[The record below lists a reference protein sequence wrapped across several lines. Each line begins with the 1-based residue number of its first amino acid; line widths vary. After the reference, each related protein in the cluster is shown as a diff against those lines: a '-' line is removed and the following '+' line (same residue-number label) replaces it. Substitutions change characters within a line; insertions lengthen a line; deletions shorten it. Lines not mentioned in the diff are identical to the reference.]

1 MKLINNKLALLMGTT
16 VAITSTILTNTKV
29 KADTDANSSSKEVT
43 VQNNNQ
49 STNSINTQEVTLQKQ
64 STKNE
69 DSSVDTK
76 SAVSNAETNNI
87 QSSTDEANVTSTTV
101 QNSLESS
108 NTNSYVN
115 TSKTLQVLD
124 ISRQNVN
131 NESTQALTVS
141 RQMKANVKLVSQSYK
156 TGWVNANNNW
166 SYYQQGKK
174 VTGWL
179 QGGND
184 WYYFD
189 QNGKMAT
196 SWLRGGNNWYYF
208 NPTSGRMQKN
218 WLQGGN
224 DWYYFNP
231 VSGHMQTKWFKNNN
245 KWYYLNPT
253 SGRMQKGWLQGGD
266 DWYYFDRTSGDM
278 KTSWLQG
285 GNDWYYFNLTS
296 GRMQKNWL
304 QGGNDW
310 YYFNSSSGRM
320 QKGWLDEKGD
330 WYYFKNNGM
339 MATGYYNGYLFSN
352 SGKWISNFTL
362 TGLGAKNFISQ
373 IGEVA
378 KIVADKY
385 GIYASMMIAQAGLES
400 GWGSS
405 SLSQQAHNLFGVK
418 WSGKGNYVTM
428 PTLEYYGGAYHTVNA
443 PFAAYNTYYESLV
456 GYATMIKTRFP
467 KSTKSY
473 SPTYQDAA
481 RNLRNGIYGT
491 YATDP
496 KYASKLISV
505 INTYGL
511 YEYDI

>member
-1 MKLINNKLALLMGTT
+1 MGLINNKLALLMGTT
-16 VAITSTILTNTKV
+16 VAITSTLLTNTKV

-43 VQNNNQ
+43 VQNDNQ
-49 STNSINTQEVTLQKQ
+49 STNSINTQKVTLQNQ

-76 SAVSNAETNNI
+76 SVVSNTETSND
-87 QSSTDEANVTSTTV
+87 QSSTGEANVTSTTA
-101 QNSLESS
+101 QNSVESS
-108 NTNSYVN
+108 STNSYAD
-115 TSKTLQVLD
+115 TSKTLQVSD
-124 ISRQNVN
+124 VSRQNV
-131 NESTQALTVS
+131 NESTQALTMS
-141 RQMKANVKLVSQSYK
+141 RRMKASVKLVSQSYK
-156 TGWVNANNNW
+156 TGWVNTNNNW

-196 SWLRGGNNWYYF
+196 SWL
-208 NPTSGRMQKN
+208 
-218 WLQGGN
+218 QGGN

-231 VSGHMQTKWFKNNN
+231 
-245 KWYYLNPT
+245 
-253 SGRMQKGWLQGGD
+253 
-266 DWYYFDRTSGDM
+266 
-278 KTSWLQG
+278 
-285 GNDWYYFNLTS
+285 TS

-362 TGLGAKNFISQ
+362 TGLGAKDFISQ

-378 KIVADKY
+378 KIVADEY

-405 SLSQQAHNLFGVK
+405 MLSQQAHNLFGVK

-481 RNLRNGIYGT
+481 CNLRNGIYGT

-496 KYASKLISV
+496 EYASKLISV

-511 YEYDI
+511 YKYDI

>member
-1 MKLINNKLALLMGTT
+1 MGLINNKLALLMGTT
-16 VAITSTILTNTKV
+16 VAITSTLLTNTKV

-43 VQNNNQ
+43 VQNDNQ
-49 STNSINTQEVTLQKQ
+49 STNSINTQKVTLQNQ

-76 SAVSNAETNNI
+76 SVVSNTETSND
-87 QSSTDEANVTSTTV
+87 QSSTGEANVTSTTA
-101 QNSLESS
+101 QNSVESS
-108 NTNSYVN
+108 STNSYAD
-115 TSKTLQVLD
+115 TSKTLQVSD
-124 ISRQNVN
+124 VSRQNV
-131 NESTQALTVS
+131 NESTQALTMS
-141 RQMKANVKLVSQSYK
+141 RRMKASVKLVSQSYK
-156 TGWVNANNNW
+156 TGWVNTNNNW

-196 SWLRGGNNWYYF
+196 SWLQGGNDWYYF

-224 DWYYFNP
+224 DWYYF
-231 VSGHMQTKWFKNNN
+231 
-245 KWYYLNPT
+245 
-253 SGRMQKGWLQGGD
+253 
-266 DWYYFDRTSGDM
+266 DRASGDM

-285 GNDWYYFNLTS
+285 GNDWYYFNPTS

-362 TGLGAKNFISQ
+362 TGLGAKDFISQ

-378 KIVADKY
+378 KIVADEY

-405 SLSQQAHNLFGVK
+405 MLSQQAHNLFGVK

-496 KYASKLISV
+496 EYASKLISV

-511 YEYDI
+511 YKYDI

>member
-1 MKLINNKLALLMGTT
+1 MGLINNKLALLMGTT
-16 VAITSTILTNTKV
+16 VAITSTLLTNTKV

-43 VQNNNQ
+43 VQNDNQ
-49 STNSINTQEVTLQKQ
+49 STNSINTQKVTLQNQ

-76 SAVSNAETNNI
+76 SVVSNTETSND
-87 QSSTDEANVTSTTV
+87 QSSTGEANVTSTTAQDSV
-101 QNSLESS
+101 ESS
-108 NTNSYVN
+108 STNSYAD
-115 TSKTLQVLD
+115 TSKTLQVSD
-124 ISRQNVN
+124 VSRQNV
-131 NESTQALTVS
+131 NESTQALTMS
-141 RQMKANVKLVSQSYK
+141 RRMKASVKFVSQSYK
-156 TGWVNANNNW
+156 TGWVNTNNNW

-196 SWLRGGNNWYYF
+196 SWL
-208 NPTSGRMQKN
+208 
-218 WLQGGN
+218 QGGN

-231 VSGHMQTKWFKNNN
+231 
-245 KWYYLNPT
+245 
-253 SGRMQKGWLQGGD
+253 
-266 DWYYFDRTSGDM
+266 
-278 KTSWLQG
+278 
-285 GNDWYYFNLTS
+285 TS

-362 TGLGAKNFISQ
+362 TGLGAKDFISQ

-378 KIVADKY
+378 KIVADEY

-405 SLSQQAHNLFGVK
+405 MLSQQAHNLFGVK

-496 KYASKLISV
+496 EYASKLISV

-511 YEYDI
+511 YKYDI

>member
-1 MKLINNKLALLMGTT
+1 MGLINNKLALLMGTT
-16 VAITSTILTNTKV
+16 VAITSTLLTNTKV

-43 VQNNNQ
+43 VQNDNQ
-49 STNSINTQEVTLQKQ
+49 STNSINTQKVTLQNQ

-76 SAVSNAETNNI
+76 SVVSNTETSND
-87 QSSTDEANVTSTTV
+87 QSSTGEANVTSTTA
-101 QNSLESS
+101 QNSVESS
-108 NTNSYVN
+108 STNSYAD
-115 TSKTLQVLD
+115 TSKTLQVSD
-124 ISRQNVN
+124 VSRQNV
-131 NESTQALTVS
+131 NESTQALTMS
-141 RQMKANVKLVSQSYK
+141 RRMKASVKLVSQSYK
-156 TGWVNANNNW
+156 TGWVNTNNNW

-196 SWLRGGNNWYYF
+196 SWL
-208 NPTSGRMQKN
+208 
-218 WLQGGN
+218 QGGN

-231 VSGHMQTKWFKNNN
+231 
-245 KWYYLNPT
+245 
-253 SGRMQKGWLQGGD
+253 
-266 DWYYFDRTSGDM
+266 
-278 KTSWLQG
+278 
-285 GNDWYYFNLTS
+285 TS

-362 TGLGAKNFISQ
+362 TGLGAKDFISQ

-378 KIVADKY
+378 KIVADEY

-405 SLSQQAHNLFGVK
+405 MLSQQAHNLFGVK

-496 KYASKLISV
+496 EYASKLISV

-511 YEYDI
+511 YKYDI

>member
-1 MKLINNKLALLMGTT
+1 MGLINNKLALLMGTT
-16 VAITSTILTNTKV
+16 VAITSTLLTNTKV

-43 VQNNNQ
+43 VQNDNQ
-49 STNSINTQEVTLQKQ
+49 STNSINTQKVTLQNQ

-76 SAVSNAETNNI
+76 SVVSNTETSND
-87 QSSTDEANVTSTTV
+87 QSSTGEANVTSTTA
-101 QNSLESS
+101 QNSVESS
-108 NTNSYVN
+108 STNSYAD
-115 TSKTLQVLD
+115 TSKTLQVSD
-124 ISRQNVN
+124 VSRQNV
-131 NESTQALTVS
+131 NESTQALTMS
-141 RQMKANVKLVSQSYK
+141 RRMKASVKLVSQSYK
-156 TGWVNANNNW
+156 TGWVNTNNNW

-196 SWLRGGNNWYYF
+196 SWL
-208 NPTSGRMQKN
+208 
-218 WLQGGN
+218 QGGN
-224 DWYYFNP
+224 DWYYF
-231 VSGHMQTKWFKNNN
+231 
-245 KWYYLNPT
+245 
-253 SGRMQKGWLQGGD
+253 
-266 DWYYFDRTSGDM
+266 DRASGDM

-285 GNDWYYFNLTS
+285 GNDWYYFNPTS

-362 TGLGAKNFISQ
+362 TGLGAKDFISQ

-378 KIVADKY
+378 KIVADEY

-405 SLSQQAHNLFGVK
+405 MLSQQAHNLFGVK

-496 KYASKLISV
+496 EYASKLISV

-511 YEYDI
+511 YKYDI

>member
-1 MKLINNKLALLMGTT
+1 MGLINNKLALLMGTT
-16 VAITSTILTNTKV
+16 VAITSTLLTNTKV

-43 VQNNNQ
+43 VQNDNQ
-49 STNSINTQEVTLQKQ
+49 STNSINTQKVTLQNQ

-76 SAVSNAETNNI
+76 SVVSNTETSND
-87 QSSTDEANVTSTTV
+87 QSSS
-101 QNSLESS
+101 
-108 NTNSYVN
+108 TNSYAD
-115 TSKTLQVLD
+115 TSKTLQVSD
-124 ISRQNVN
+124 ASRQNV
-131 NESTQALTVS
+131 NESTQALTMS
-141 RQMKANVKLVSQSYK
+141 RRMKASVKLVSQSYK
-156 TGWVNANNNW
+156 TGWVNTNNNW

-196 SWLRGGNNWYYF
+196 SWL
-208 NPTSGRMQKN
+208 
-218 WLQGGN
+218 QGGN
-224 DWYYFNP
+224 DWYYF
-231 VSGHMQTKWFKNNN
+231 
-245 KWYYLNPT
+245 
-253 SGRMQKGWLQGGD
+253 
-266 DWYYFDRTSGDM
+266 DRASGDM

-285 GNDWYYFNLTS
+285 GNDWYYFNPTS

-362 TGLGAKNFISQ
+362 TGLGAKDFISQ

-378 KIVADKY
+378 KIVADEY

-405 SLSQQAHNLFGVK
+405 MLSQQAHNLFGVK

-496 KYASKLISV
+496 YYASKLISV

-511 YEYDI
+511 YKYDI

>member
-1 MKLINNKLALLMGTT
+1 MGLINNKLALLMGTT

-29 KADTDANSSSKEVT
+29 KADTDANSSLKEVT

-49 STNSINTQEVTLQKQ
+49 STNSINAQEVTLQNQ

-69 DSSVDTK
+69 DSSADTK
-76 SAVSNAETNNI
+76 EVVSKAETNNI
-87 QSSTDEANVTSTTV
+87 QSSTSETNITSTTA
-101 QNSLESS
+101 QNSVESS
-108 NTNSYVN
+108 STNSYAD
-115 TSKTLQVLD
+115 TSKTLQVSD
-124 ISRQNVN
+124 VSRQNV
-131 NESTQALTVS
+131 NESTQALTMS
-141 RQMKANVKLVSQSYK
+141 RRMKASVKLVNQSYK

-196 SWLRGGNNWYYF
+196 SWLQGGNDWYYF

-218 WLQGGN
+218 WLQGGK

-231 VSGHMQTKWFKNNN
+231 I
-245 KWYYLNPT
+245 
-253 SGRMQKGWLQGGD
+253 SGRMQKGWL
-266 DWYYFDRTSGDM
+266 
-278 KTSWLQG
+278 
-285 GNDWYYFNLTS
+285 N
-296 GRMQKNWL
+296 
-304 QGGNDW
+304 
-310 YYFNSSSGRM
+310 
-320 QKGWLDEKGD
+320 EKGN

-339 MATGYYNGYLFSN
+339 MVTGHYNGDLFSN

-362 TGLGAKNFISQ
+362 IGLGAENFISQ
-373 IGEVA
+373 IGEIA
-378 KIVADKY
+378 KIVADEH

-405 SLSQQAHNLFGVK
+405 MLSQQAHNLFGVK
-418 WSGKGNYVTM
+418 WSGKGKYVTM

-456 GYATMIKTRFP
+456 GYAIMIKTRFP

-473 SPTYQDAA
+473 SLTYQDAA

-496 KYASKLISV
+496 HYASKLISV

-511 YEYDI
+511 YNYDI

>member
-1 MKLINNKLALLMGTT
+1 MGLINNKLALLMGTT
-16 VAITSTILTNTKV
+16 VAITSTLLTNTKV

-43 VQNNNQ
+43 VQNDNQ
-49 STNSINTQEVTLQKQ
+49 STNSINTQKVTLQNQ

-76 SAVSNAETNNI
+76 SVVSNTETSND
-87 QSSTDEANVTSTTV
+87 QSSTGEANVTSTTA
-101 QNSLESS
+101 QNSVESS
-108 NTNSYVN
+108 STNSYAD
-115 TSKTLQVLD
+115 TSKTLQVSD
-124 ISRQNVN
+124 VSRQNV
-131 NESTQALTVS
+131 NESTQALTMS
-141 RQMKANVKLVSQSYK
+141 RRMKASVKLVSQSYK
-156 TGWVNANNNW
+156 TGWVNTNNNW

-196 SWLRGGNNWYYF
+196 SWLQGGNDWYYF

-231 VSGHMQTKWFKNNN
+231 VSGHMQTKWLKNNN
-245 KWYYLNPT
+245 KWHYLNPT
-253 SGRMQKGWLQGGD
+253 SGRMQKG
-266 DWYYFDRTSGDM
+266 
-278 KTSWLQG
+278 
-285 GNDWYYFNLTS
+285 
-296 GRMQKNWL
+296 WL

-362 TGLGAKNFISQ
+362 TGLGAKDFISQ

-378 KIVADKY
+378 KIVADEY

-405 SLSQQAHNLFGVK
+405 MLSQQAHNLFGVK

-496 KYASKLISV
+496 EYASKLISV

-511 YEYDI
+511 YKYDI

>member
-1 MKLINNKLALLMGTT
+1 MGLINNKLALLMGTT

-29 KADTDANSSSKEVT
+29 KADTDANSSLKEVT

-49 STNSINTQEVTLQKQ
+49 STNSINAQEVTLQNQ

-69 DSSVDTK
+69 DSSADTK
-76 SAVSNAETNNI
+76 EVVSKAETNNI
-87 QSSTDEANVTSTTV
+87 QSSTSETNITSTTA
-101 QNSLESS
+101 QNSVESS
-108 NTNSYVN
+108 STNSYAD
-115 TSKTLQVLD
+115 TSKTLQVSD
-124 ISRQNVN
+124 VSRQNV
-131 NESTQALTVS
+131 NESTQALTMS
-141 RQMKANVKLVSQSYK
+141 RRMKASVKLVNQSYK

-196 SWLRGGNNWYYF
+196 SWLQGGNDWYYF
-208 NPTSGRMQKN
+208 NPTSGRMQKD
-218 WLQGGN
+218 WLRGGN

-231 VSGHMQTKWFKNNN
+231 VSGRMQTKWLKNNN
-245 KWYYLNPT
+245 KWYYFNPT

-266 DWYYFDRTSGDM
+266 DWYYFNPTSGRM
-278 KTSWLQG
+278 QKGWLQG
-285 GNDWYYFNLTS
+285 GDDWYYFNPTS

-304 QGGNDW
+304 QGGKDW
-310 YYFNSSSGRM
+310 YYFNPISGRM
-320 QKGWLDEKGD
+320 QKGWLNEKGN

-339 MATGYYNGYLFSN
+339 MVTGHYNGDLFSN

-362 TGLGAKNFISQ
+362 IGLGAENFISQ
-373 IGEVA
+373 IGEIA
-378 KIVADKY
+378 KIVADEH

-405 SLSQQAHNLFGVK
+405 MLSQQAHNLFGVK
-418 WSGKGNYVTM
+418 WSGKGKYVTM

-456 GYATMIKTRFP
+456 GYAIMIKTRFP

-473 SPTYQDAA
+473 SLTYQDAA

-496 KYASKLISV
+496 HYASKLISV

-511 YEYDI
+511 YNYDI

>member
-1 MKLINNKLALLMGTT
+1 MGLINNKLALLIGTT
-16 VAITSTILTNTKV
+16 VAITSTLLTNTKV

-43 VQNNNQ
+43 VQNDNQ
-49 STNSINTQEVTLQKQ
+49 STNSINTQKVTLQNQ

-76 SAVSNAETNNI
+76 SVVSNTETSND
-87 QSSTDEANVTSTTV
+87 QSSTGEANVTSTTA
-101 QNSLESS
+101 QNSVESS
-108 NTNSYVN
+108 STNSYAD
-115 TSKTLQVLD
+115 TSKTLQVSD
-124 ISRQNVN
+124 ASRQNV
-131 NESTQALTVS
+131 NESTQALTMS
-141 RQMKANVKLVSQSYK
+141 RRMKASVKLVSQSYK
-156 TGWVNANNNW
+156 TGWVNTNNNW

-196 SWLRGGNNWYYF
+196 SWLQGGNDWYYF
-208 NPTSGRMQKN
+208 NPTSGRMQ
-218 WLQGGN
+218 
-224 DWYYFNP
+224 
-231 VSGHMQTKWFKNNN
+231 TKWLKNNN

-253 SGRMQKGWLQGGD
+253 SGRMQKGWLQGG
-266 DWYYFDRTSGDM
+266 
-278 KTSWLQG
+278 
-285 GNDWYYFNLTS
+285 NDWYYFNPTS

-362 TGLGAKNFISQ
+362 TGLGAKDFISQ

-378 KIVADKY
+378 KIVADEY

-405 SLSQQAHNLFGVK
+405 MLSQQAHNLFGVK

-496 KYASKLISV
+496 YYASKLISV

-511 YEYDI
+511 YKYDI

>member
-76 SAVSNAETNNI
+76 GVVSKAETNNI
-87 QSSTDEANVTSTTV
+87 QSSTSETNITSTTA
-101 QNSLESS
+101 QNSVESS

-124 ISRQNVN
+124 TSRQNVN

-511 YEYDI
+511 YKYDI

>member
-1 MKLINNKLALLMGTT
+1 MGLINNKLALLMGTT
-16 VAITSTILTNTKV
+16 VAITSTLLTNTKV

-43 VQNNNQ
+43 VQNDNQ
-49 STNSINTQEVTLQKQ
+49 STNSINTQKVTLQNQ

-76 SAVSNAETNNI
+76 SVVSNTETSND
-87 QSSTDEANVTSTTV
+87 QSSTDEANVTGTTA
-101 QNSLESS
+101 QNSVESS
-108 NTNSYVN
+108 STNSYAD
-115 TSKTLQVLD
+115 TSKTLQVSD
-124 ISRQNVN
+124 VSRQNV
-131 NESTQALTVS
+131 NESTQALTMS
-141 RQMKANVKLVSQSYK
+141 RRMKASVKLVSQSYK
-156 TGWVNANNNW
+156 TGWVNTNNNW

-196 SWLRGGNNWYYF
+196 SWL
-208 NPTSGRMQKN
+208 
-218 WLQGGN
+218 QGGN

-231 VSGHMQTKWFKNNN
+231 
-245 KWYYLNPT
+245 
-253 SGRMQKGWLQGGD
+253 
-266 DWYYFDRTSGDM
+266 
-278 KTSWLQG
+278 
-285 GNDWYYFNLTS
+285 TS

-362 TGLGAKNFISQ
+362 TGLGAKDFISQ

-378 KIVADKY
+378 KIVADEY

-405 SLSQQAHNLFGVK
+405 MLSQQAHNLFGVK

-496 KYASKLISV
+496 EYASKLISV

-511 YEYDI
+511 YKYDI

>member
-1 MKLINNKLALLMGTT
+1 MGLINNKLALLMGTT
-16 VAITSTILTNTKV
+16 VAITSTLLTNTKV

-43 VQNNNQ
+43 VQNDNQ
-49 STNSINTQEVTLQKQ
+49 STNSINTQKVTLQNQ

-76 SAVSNAETNNI
+76 SVVSNTETSND
-87 QSSTDEANVTSTTV
+87 QSSTGEANVTSTTA
-101 QNSLESS
+101 QNSVESS
-108 NTNSYVN
+108 STNSYAD
-115 TSKTLQVLD
+115 TSKTLQVSD
-124 ISRQNVN
+124 ASRQNV
-131 NESTQALTVS
+131 NESTQALTMS
-141 RQMKANVKLVSQSYK
+141 RRMKASVKLVSQSYK
-156 TGWVNANNNW
+156 TGWVNTNNNW

-196 SWLRGGNNWYYF
+196 SWL
-208 NPTSGRMQKN
+208 
-218 WLQGGN
+218 QGGN

-231 VSGHMQTKWFKNNN
+231 
-245 KWYYLNPT
+245 
-253 SGRMQKGWLQGGD
+253 
-266 DWYYFDRTSGDM
+266 
-278 KTSWLQG
+278 
-285 GNDWYYFNLTS
+285 TS

-362 TGLGAKNFISQ
+362 TGLGAKDFISQ

-378 KIVADKY
+378 KIVADEY
-385 GIYASMMIAQAGLES
+385 GVYASMMIAQAGLES

-405 SLSQQAHNLFGVK
+405 MLSQQAHNLFGVK

-496 KYASKLISV
+496 YYASKLISV

-511 YEYDI
+511 YKYDI

>member
-1 MKLINNKLALLMGTT
+1 MGLINNKLALLMGTT
-16 VAITSTILTNTKV
+16 VAITSTLLTNTKV

-43 VQNNNQ
+43 VQNDNQ
-49 STNSINTQEVTLQKQ
+49 STNSINTQKVTLQNQ

-76 SAVSNAETNNI
+76 SVVSNTETSND
-87 QSSTDEANVTSTTV
+87 QSSTGEANVTSTTA
-101 QNSLESS
+101 QNSVESS
-108 NTNSYVN
+108 STNSYAD
-115 TSKTLQVLD
+115 TSKTLQVSD
-124 ISRQNVN
+124 VSRQNV
-131 NESTQALTVS
+131 NESTQALTMS
-141 RQMKANVKLVSQSYK
+141 RRMKASVKLVSQSYK
-156 TGWVNANNNW
+156 TGWVNTNNNW

-196 SWLRGGNNWYYF
+196 SWL
-208 NPTSGRMQKN
+208 
-218 WLQGGN
+218 QGGN

-231 VSGHMQTKWFKNNN
+231 
-245 KWYYLNPT
+245 
-253 SGRMQKGWLQGGD
+253 
-266 DWYYFDRTSGDM
+266 
-278 KTSWLQG
+278 
-285 GNDWYYFNLTS
+285 TS

-352 SGKWISNFTL
+352 SGKWISNFAL
-362 TGLGAKNFISQ
+362 TGLGAKDFISQ

-378 KIVADKY
+378 KIVADEY

-405 SLSQQAHNLFGVK
+405 MLSQQAHNLFGVK

-496 KYASKLISV
+496 EYASKLISV

-511 YEYDI
+511 YKYDI

>member
-1 MKLINNKLALLMGTT
+1 MGLINNKLALLMGTT
-16 VAITSTILTNTKV
+16 VAITSTLLTNTKV

-43 VQNNNQ
+43 VQNDNQ
-49 STNSINTQEVTLQKQ
+49 STNSINTQKVTLQNQ

-76 SAVSNAETNNI
+76 SVVSNTETSND
-87 QSSTDEANVTSTTV
+87 QSSS
-101 QNSLESS
+101 
-108 NTNSYVN
+108 TNSYAD
-115 TSKTLQVLD
+115 TSKTLQVSD
-124 ISRQNVN
+124 ASRQNV
-131 NESTQALTVS
+131 NESTQALTMS
-141 RQMKANVKLVSQSYK
+141 RRMKASVKLVSQSYK
-156 TGWVNANNNW
+156 TGWVNTNNNW

-196 SWLRGGNNWYYF
+196 SWLQGGNDWYYF

-231 VSGHMQTKWFKNNN
+231 VSGH
-245 KWYYLNPT
+245 
-253 SGRMQKGWLQGGD
+253 
-266 DWYYFDRTSGDM
+266 
-278 KTSWLQG
+278 
-285 GNDWYYFNLTS
+285 
-296 GRMQKNWL
+296 
-304 QGGNDW
+304 
-310 YYFNSSSGRM
+310 M

-362 TGLGAKNFISQ
+362 TGLGAKDFISQ

-378 KIVADKY
+378 KIVADEY

-405 SLSQQAHNLFGVK
+405 MLSQQAHNLFGVK

-496 KYASKLISV
+496 YYASKLISV

-511 YEYDI
+511 YKYDI

>member
-1 MKLINNKLALLMGTT
+1 MGLINNKLALLMGTT

-29 KADTDANSSSKEVT
+29 KADTDANSSLKEVT
-43 VQNNNQ
+43 VQINNQ
-49 STNSINTQEVTLQKQ
+49 STNSINTQEVTLQNQ

-69 DSSVDTK
+69 DSSADTK
-76 SAVSNAETNNI
+76 EVVSKAETNNI
-87 QSSTDEANVTSTTV
+87 QSSTSETNITSTTA
-101 QNSLESS
+101 QNSVESS

-115 TSKTLQVLD
+115 ISKTQQVSD
-124 ISRQNVN
+124 ASRQNVN
-131 NESTQALTVS
+131 ASTQALNVG
-141 RQMKANVKLVSQSYK
+141 RRMKASVKLVSQSYK
-156 TGWVNANNNW
+156 TGWVNTNNNW

-189 QNGKMAT
+189 KNGKMAT
-196 SWLRGGNNWYYF
+196 SWLQGGNDWYYF

-224 DWYYFNP
+224 DWYYFN
-231 VSGHMQTKWFKNNN
+231 ST
-245 KWYYLNPT
+245 
-253 SGRMQKGWLQGGD
+253 
-266 DWYYFDRTSGDM
+266 
-278 KTSWLQG
+278 
-285 GNDWYYFNLTS
+285 
-296 GRMQKNWL
+296 
-304 QGGNDW
+304 
-310 YYFNSSSGRM
+310 SGRM

-378 KIVADKY
+378 KIVADEY

-405 SLSQQAHNLFGVK
+405 LLSQQAHNLFGVK

-496 KYASKLISV
+496 EYASKLVSV

-511 YEYDI
+511 YKYDI

>member
-1 MKLINNKLALLMGTT
+1 MGLINNKLALLMGTT
-16 VAITSTILTNTKV
+16 VAITSTLLTNTKV

-43 VQNNNQ
+43 VQNDNQ
-49 STNSINTQEVTLQKQ
+49 STNSINTQKVTLQNQ

-76 SAVSNAETNNI
+76 SVVSNTETSND
-87 QSSTDEANVTSTTV
+87 QSSTGEANVTSTTA
-101 QNSLESS
+101 QNSVESS
-108 NTNSYVN
+108 STNSYAD
-115 TSKTLQVLD
+115 TSKTLQVSD
-124 ISRQNVN
+124 ASRQNV
-131 NESTQALTVS
+131 NESTQALTMS
-141 RQMKANVKLVSQSYK
+141 RRMKASVKLVSQSYK
-156 TGWVNANNNW
+156 TGWVNTNNNW

-196 SWLRGGNNWYYF
+196 SWLQGGNDWYYF

-253 SGRMQKGWLQGGD
+253 SGRMQKGWL
-266 DWYYFDRTSGDM
+266 
-278 KTSWLQG
+278 
-285 GNDWYYFNLTS
+285 
-296 GRMQKNWL
+296 
-304 QGGNDW
+304 
-310 YYFNSSSGRM
+310 
-320 QKGWLDEKGD
+320 DEKGD

-362 TGLGAKNFISQ
+362 TGLGAKDFISQ

-378 KIVADKY
+378 KIVADEY

-405 SLSQQAHNLFGVK
+405 MLSQQAHNLFGVK

-496 KYASKLISV
+496 YYASKLISV

-511 YEYDI
+511 YKYDI

>member
-1 MKLINNKLALLMGTT
+1 MGLINNKLALLMGTT
-16 VAITSTILTNTKV
+16 VAITSTLLTNTKV

-43 VQNNNQ
+43 VQNDNQ
-49 STNSINTQEVTLQKQ
+49 STNSINTQKVTLQNQ

-76 SAVSNAETNNI
+76 SVVSNTETSND
-87 QSSTDEANVTSTTV
+87 QSSTGEANVTSTTA
-101 QNSLESS
+101 QNSVESS
-108 NTNSYVN
+108 STNSYAD
-115 TSKTLQVLD
+115 TSKTLQVSD
-124 ISRQNVN
+124 VSRQNV
-131 NESTQALTVS
+131 NESTQALTMS
-141 RQMKANVKLVSQSYK
+141 RRMKASVKLVSQSYK
-156 TGWVNANNNW
+156 TGWVNTNNNW

-196 SWLRGGNNWYYF
+196 SWLQGGNDWYYF

-231 VSGHMQTKWFKNNN
+231 VSGHMQTKWLKNNN

-253 SGRMQKGWLQGGD
+253 
-266 DWYYFDRTSGDM
+266 
-278 KTSWLQG
+278 
-285 GNDWYYFNLTS
+285 
-296 GRMQKNWL
+296 
-304 QGGNDW
+304 
-310 YYFNSSSGRM
+310 SGRM

-362 TGLGAKNFISQ
+362 TGLGAKDFISQ

-378 KIVADKY
+378 KIVADEY

-405 SLSQQAHNLFGVK
+405 MLSQQAHNLFGVK

-496 KYASKLISV
+496 EYASKLISV

-511 YEYDI
+511 YKYDI

>member
-124 ISRQNVN
+124 TSRQNVN

-141 RQMKANVKLVSQSYK
+141 RQMKASVKLVSQSYK

-511 YEYDI
+511 YKYDI

>member
-1 MKLINNKLALLMGTT
+1 MGLINNKLALLMGTT
-16 VAITSTILTNTKV
+16 VAITSTLLTNTKV

-43 VQNNNQ
+43 VQNDNQ
-49 STNSINTQEVTLQKQ
+49 STNSINTQKVTLQNQ

-76 SAVSNAETNNI
+76 SVVSNTETSND
-87 QSSTDEANVTSTTV
+87 QSSTGEANVTSTTA
-101 QNSLESS
+101 QNSVESS
-108 NTNSYVN
+108 STNSYAD
-115 TSKTLQVLD
+115 TSKTLQVSD
-124 ISRQNVN
+124 ASRQNV
-131 NESTQALTVS
+131 NESTQALTMS
-141 RQMKANVKLVSQSYK
+141 RRMKASVKLVSQSYK
-156 TGWVNANNNW
+156 TGWVNTNNNW

-196 SWLRGGNNWYYF
+196 SWL
-208 NPTSGRMQKN
+208 
-218 WLQGGN
+218 QGGN

-231 VSGHMQTKWFKNNN
+231 VSGHMQTKWLKNNN

-253 SGRMQKGWLQGGD
+253 SGRMQKGWLQGGN
-266 DWYYFDRTSGDM
+266 DWYYFDRASGDM
-278 KTSWLQG
+278 KTS
-285 GNDWYYFNLTS
+285 
-296 GRMQKNWL
+296 WL

-362 TGLGAKNFISQ
+362 TGLGAKDFISQ

-378 KIVADKY
+378 KIVADEY

-405 SLSQQAHNLFGVK
+405 MLSQQAHNLFGVK

-496 KYASKLISV
+496 YYASKLISV

-511 YEYDI
+511 YKYDI

>member
-1 MKLINNKLALLMGTT
+1 MGLINNKLALLMGTT
-16 VAITSTILTNTKV
+16 VAITSTLLTNTKV

-43 VQNNNQ
+43 VQNDNQ
-49 STNSINTQEVTLQKQ
+49 STNSINTQKVTLQNQ

-76 SAVSNAETNNI
+76 SVVSNTEISND
-87 QSSTDEANVTSTTV
+87 QSSTGEANVTSTTA
-101 QNSLESS
+101 QNSVESS
-108 NTNSYVN
+108 STNSYAD
-115 TSKTLQVLD
+115 TSKTLQVSD
-124 ISRQNVN
+124 ASRQNV
-131 NESTQALTVS
+131 NESTQALTMS
-141 RQMKANVKLVSQSYK
+141 RRMKASVKLVSQSYK
-156 TGWVNANNNW
+156 TGWVNTNNNW

-196 SWLRGGNNWYYF
+196 SWL
-208 NPTSGRMQKN
+208 
-218 WLQGGN
+218 QGGN
-224 DWYYFNP
+224 DWYYF
-231 VSGHMQTKWFKNNN
+231 
-245 KWYYLNPT
+245 
-253 SGRMQKGWLQGGD
+253 
-266 DWYYFDRTSGDM
+266 DRASGDM

-285 GNDWYYFNLTS
+285 GNDWYYFNPTS

-362 TGLGAKNFISQ
+362 TGLGAKDFISQ

-378 KIVADKY
+378 KIVADEY

-405 SLSQQAHNLFGVK
+405 MLSQQAHNLFGVK

-496 KYASKLISV
+496 YYASKLISV

-511 YEYDI
+511 YKYDI

>member
-1 MKLINNKLALLMGTT
+1 MGLINNKLALLMGTT

-29 KADTDANSSSKEVT
+29 KADTDANSSLKEVT

-49 STNSINTQEVTLQKQ
+49 STNSINTQEVTLQNQ

-69 DSSVDTK
+69 DSSADTK
-76 SAVSNAETNNI
+76 EVVSKAETNNI
-87 QSSTDEANVTSTTV
+87 QSSTSETNITSTTA
-101 QNSLESS
+101 QNSVESS

-115 TSKTLQVLD
+115 ISKTQQVSD
-124 ISRQNVN
+124 ASRQNVN
-131 NESTQALTVS
+131 ASTQALNVG
-141 RQMKANVKLVSQSYK
+141 RRMKASVKLVSQSYK
-156 TGWVNANNNW
+156 TGWVNTNNNW

-189 QNGKMAT
+189 KNGKMAT
-196 SWLRGGNNWYYF
+196 SWLQGGNDWYYF

-224 DWYYFNP
+224 DWYYFN
-231 VSGHMQTKWFKNNN
+231 ST
-245 KWYYLNPT
+245 
-253 SGRMQKGWLQGGD
+253 
-266 DWYYFDRTSGDM
+266 
-278 KTSWLQG
+278 
-285 GNDWYYFNLTS
+285 
-296 GRMQKNWL
+296 
-304 QGGNDW
+304 
-310 YYFNSSSGRM
+310 SGRM

-378 KIVADKY
+378 KIVADEY

-405 SLSQQAHNLFGVK
+405 LLSQQAHNLFGVK

-496 KYASKLISV
+496 EYASKLVSV

-511 YEYDI
+511 YKYDI

>member
-1 MKLINNKLALLMGTT
+1 
-16 VAITSTILTNTKV
+16 
-29 KADTDANSSSKEVT
+29 
-43 VQNNNQ
+43 
-49 STNSINTQEVTLQKQ
+49 
-64 STKNE
+64 
-69 DSSVDTK
+69 
-76 SAVSNAETNNI
+76 
-87 QSSTDEANVTSTTV
+87 
-101 QNSLESS
+101 
-108 NTNSYVN
+108 
-115 TSKTLQVLD
+115 
-124 ISRQNVN
+124 
-131 NESTQALTVS
+131 
-141 RQMKANVKLVSQSYK
+141 
-156 TGWVNANNNW
+156 
-166 SYYQQGKK
+166 
-174 VTGWL
+174 
-179 QGGND
+179 
-184 WYYFD
+184 
-189 QNGKMAT
+189 
-196 SWLRGGNNWYYF
+196 
-208 NPTSGRMQKN
+208 
-218 WLQGGN
+218 
-224 DWYYFNP
+224 
-231 VSGHMQTKWFKNNN
+231 
-245 KWYYLNPT
+245 
-253 SGRMQKGWLQGGD
+253 
-266 DWYYFDRTSGDM
+266 
-278 KTSWLQG
+278 
-285 GNDWYYFNLTS
+285 
-296 GRMQKNWL
+296 MQKNWL

-362 TGLGAKNFISQ
+362 TGLGAKDFISQ

-378 KIVADKY
+378 KIVADEY

-405 SLSQQAHNLFGVK
+405 MLSQQAHNLFGVK

-496 KYASKLISV
+496 YYASKLISV

-511 YEYDI
+511 YKYDI

>member
-1 MKLINNKLALLMGTT
+1 MGLINNKLALLMGTT

-29 KADTDANSSSKEVT
+29 KADTDANSSLKEVT

-49 STNSINTQEVTLQKQ
+49 STNSINAQEVTLQNQ

-69 DSSVDTK
+69 DSSADTK
-76 SAVSNAETNNI
+76 EVVSKAETNNI
-87 QSSTDEANVTSTTV
+87 QSSTSETNITSTTA
-101 QNSLESS
+101 QNSVESS
-108 NTNSYVN
+108 STNSYAD
-115 TSKTLQVLD
+115 TSKTLQVSD
-124 ISRQNVN
+124 VSRQNV
-131 NESTQALTVS
+131 NESTQALTMS
-141 RQMKANVKLVSQSYK
+141 RRMKASVKLVNQSYK

-196 SWLRGGNNWYYF
+196 SWLQGGNDWYYFNPTSGRMQKDWLRGGNDWYYFNPVSGRMQTKWLKNNNKWYYFNPTSGRMQKGWLQGGDDWYYF

-231 VSGHMQTKWFKNNN
+231 I
-245 KWYYLNPT
+245 
-253 SGRMQKGWLQGGD
+253 SGRMQKGWL
-266 DWYYFDRTSGDM
+266 
-278 KTSWLQG
+278 
-285 GNDWYYFNLTS
+285 N
-296 GRMQKNWL
+296 
-304 QGGNDW
+304 
-310 YYFNSSSGRM
+310 
-320 QKGWLDEKGD
+320 EKGN

-339 MATGYYNGYLFSN
+339 MVTGHYNGDLFSN

-362 TGLGAKNFISQ
+362 IGLGAENFISQ
-373 IGEVA
+373 IGEIA
-378 KIVADKY
+378 KIVADEH

-405 SLSQQAHNLFGVK
+405 MLSQQAHNLFGVK
-418 WSGKGNYVTM
+418 WSGKGKYVTM

-456 GYATMIKTRFP
+456 GYAIMIKTRFP

-473 SPTYQDAA
+473 SLTYQDAA

-496 KYASKLISV
+496 HYASKLISV

-511 YEYDI
+511 YNYDI

>member
-1 MKLINNKLALLMGTT
+1 MGLINNKLALLMGTT
-16 VAITSTILTNTKV
+16 VAITSTLLTNTKV

-43 VQNNNQ
+43 VQNDNQ
-49 STNSINTQEVTLQKQ
+49 STNSINTQKVTLQNQ

-69 DSSVDTK
+69 DSSADTR
-76 SAVSNAETNNI
+76 SVVSNTETSNG
-87 QSSTDEANVTSTTV
+87 QSSTGEANVTSTSV
-101 QNSLESS
+101 QNSVESS
-108 NTNSYVN
+108 SANSYAD
-115 TSKTLQVLD
+115 TSKTLQVSD
-124 ISRQNVN
+124 ASRQNV
-131 NESTQALTVS
+131 NESTQALTMS
-141 RQMKANVKLVSQSYK
+141 RRMKASVKLVSQSYK
-156 TGWVNANNNW
+156 TGWVNTNNNW
-166 SYYQQGKK
+166 SYYQQGEK

-189 QNGKMAT
+189 QNGKM
-196 SWLRGGNNWYYF
+196 
-208 NPTSGRMQKN
+208 
-218 WLQGGN
+218 
-224 DWYYFNP
+224 
-231 VSGHMQTKWFKNNN
+231 V
-245 KWYYLNPT
+245 
-253 SGRMQKGWLQGGD
+253 
-266 DWYYFDRTSGDM
+266 
-278 KTSWLQG
+278 TSWLQG
-285 GNDWYYFNLTS
+285 GNDWYYFNPTS

-362 TGLGAKNFISQ
+362 TGLGAKDFISQ

-378 KIVADKY
+378 KIVADEY

-405 SLSQQAHNLFGVK
+405 MLSQQAHNLFGVK

-496 KYASKLISV
+496 EYASKLISV

-511 YEYDI
+511 YKYDI

>member
-1 MKLINNKLALLMGTT
+1 MGLINNKLALLMGTT
-16 VAITSTILTNTKV
+16 VAITSTLLTNTKV

-43 VQNNNQ
+43 VQNDNQ
-49 STNSINTQEVTLQKQ
+49 STNSINTQKVTLQNQ

-76 SAVSNAETNNI
+76 SVVSNTETSND
-87 QSSTDEANVTSTTV
+87 QSSTGEANVTSTTA
-101 QNSLESS
+101 QNSVESS
-108 NTNSYVN
+108 STNSYAD
-115 TSKTLQVLD
+115 TSKTLQVSD
-124 ISRQNVN
+124 ASRQNV
-131 NESTQALTVS
+131 NESTQALTMS
-141 RQMKANVKLVSQSYK
+141 RRMKASVKLVSQSYK
-156 TGWVNANNNW
+156 TGWVNTNNNW

-189 QNGKMAT
+189 QNGKMA
-196 SWLRGGNNWYYF
+196 
-208 NPTSGRMQKN
+208 
-218 WLQGGN
+218 
-224 DWYYFNP
+224 
-231 VSGHMQTKWFKNNN
+231 
-245 KWYYLNPT
+245 
-253 SGRMQKGWLQGGD
+253 
-266 DWYYFDRTSGDM
+266 
-278 KTSWLQG
+278 TSWLQG

-362 TGLGAKNFISQ
+362 TGLGAKDFISQ

-378 KIVADKY
+378 KIVADEY

-405 SLSQQAHNLFGVK
+405 MLSQQAHNLFGVK

-496 KYASKLISV
+496 YYASKLISV

-511 YEYDI
+511 YKYDI

>member
-1 MKLINNKLALLMGTT
+1 MGLINNKLALLMGTT

-29 KADTDANSSSKEVT
+29 KADTDANSSLKEVT
-43 VQNNNQ
+43 VQNNDQ
-49 STNSINTQEVTLQKQ
+49 STNSINAQEVTLQNQ

-76 SAVSNAETNNI
+76 GVVSKAETNNI
-87 QSSTDEANVTSTTV
+87 QSSTSETNITSTTA
-101 QNSLESS
+101 QNSVESS

-115 TSKTLQVLD
+115 ISKTQQVSD
-124 ISRQNVN
+124 ASRQNVN
-131 NESTQALTVS
+131 ASTQALNVS
-141 RQMKANVKLVSQSYK
+141 RRMKASVKLVSQSYK
-156 TGWVNANNNW
+156 TGWVNTNNNW

-196 SWLRGGNNWYYF
+196 SWLQGGNDWYYF

-224 DWYYFNP
+224 DWYYFN
-231 VSGHMQTKWFKNNN
+231 ST
-245 KWYYLNPT
+245 
-253 SGRMQKGWLQGGD
+253 
-266 DWYYFDRTSGDM
+266 
-278 KTSWLQG
+278 
-285 GNDWYYFNLTS
+285 
-296 GRMQKNWL
+296 
-304 QGGNDW
+304 
-310 YYFNSSSGRM
+310 SGRM

-511 YEYDI
+511 YKYDI

>member
-1 MKLINNKLALLMGTT
+1 MGLINNKLALLMGTT
-16 VAITSTILTNTKV
+16 VAITSTLLTNTKV

-43 VQNNNQ
+43 VQNDNQ
-49 STNSINTQEVTLQKQ
+49 STNSINTQKVTLQNQ

-76 SAVSNAETNNI
+76 SVVSNTETSND
-87 QSSTDEANVTSTTV
+87 QSSTGEANVTSTTAH
-101 QNSLESS
+101 NSVESS
-108 NTNSYVN
+108 STNSYAD
-115 TSKTLQVLD
+115 TSKTLQVSD
-124 ISRQNVN
+124 VSRQNV
-131 NESTQALTVS
+131 NESTQALTMS
-141 RQMKANVKLVSQSYK
+141 RRMKASVKLVSQSYK
-156 TGWVNANNNW
+156 TGWVNTNNNW

-196 SWLRGGNNWYYF
+196 SWL
-208 NPTSGRMQKN
+208 
-218 WLQGGN
+218 QGGN

-231 VSGHMQTKWFKNNN
+231 
-245 KWYYLNPT
+245 
-253 SGRMQKGWLQGGD
+253 
-266 DWYYFDRTSGDM
+266 
-278 KTSWLQG
+278 
-285 GNDWYYFNLTS
+285 TS

-362 TGLGAKNFISQ
+362 TGLGAKDFISQ

-378 KIVADKY
+378 KIVADEY

-405 SLSQQAHNLFGVK
+405 MLSQQAHNLFGVK

-496 KYASKLISV
+496 EYASKLISV

-511 YEYDI
+511 YKYDI

>member
-1 MKLINNKLALLMGTT
+1 MGLINNKLALLMGTT
-16 VAITSTILTNTKV
+16 VAITSTLLTNTKV

-43 VQNNNQ
+43 VQNDNQ
-49 STNSINTQEVTLQKQ
+49 STNSINTQKVTLQNQ

-76 SAVSNAETNNI
+76 SVVSNTETSND
-87 QSSTDEANVTSTTV
+87 QSSTGEANVTSTTA
-101 QNSLESS
+101 QNSVESS
-108 NTNSYVN
+108 STNSYAD
-115 TSKTLQVLD
+115 TSKTLQVSD
-124 ISRQNVN
+124 VSRQNV
-131 NESTQALTVS
+131 NESTQALTMS
-141 RQMKANVKLVSQSYK
+141 RRMKASVKLVSQSYK
-156 TGWVNANNNW
+156 TGWVNTNNNW

-174 VTGWL
+174 VTSWL

-196 SWLRGGNNWYYF
+196 SWLQGGNDWYYF

-231 VSGHMQTKWFKNNN
+231 VSGHMQTKWLKNNN

-253 SGRMQKGWLQGGD
+253 
-266 DWYYFDRTSGDM
+266 
-278 KTSWLQG
+278 
-285 GNDWYYFNLTS
+285 
-296 GRMQKNWL
+296 
-304 QGGNDW
+304 
-310 YYFNSSSGRM
+310 SGRM

-362 TGLGAKNFISQ
+362 TGLGAKDFISQ

-378 KIVADKY
+378 KIVADEY

-405 SLSQQAHNLFGVK
+405 MLSQQAHNLFGVK

-496 KYASKLISV
+496 EYASKLISV

-511 YEYDI
+511 YKYDI

>member
-1 MKLINNKLALLMGTT
+1 MGLINNKLALLMGTT
-16 VAITSTILTNTKV
+16 VAITSTLLTNTKV

-43 VQNNNQ
+43 VQNDNQ
-49 STNSINTQEVTLQKQ
+49 STNSINTQKVTLQNQ

-76 SAVSNAETNNI
+76 SVVSNTETSND
-87 QSSTDEANVTSTTV
+87 QSSTGEANVTSTTA
-101 QNSLESS
+101 QNSVESS
-108 NTNSYVN
+108 STNSYAD
-115 TSKTLQVLD
+115 TSKTLQVSD
-124 ISRQNVN
+124 ASRQNV
-131 NESTQALTVS
+131 NESTQALTMS
-141 RQMKANVKLVSQSYK
+141 RRMKASVKLVSQSYK
-156 TGWVNANNNW
+156 TGWVNTNNNW

-196 SWLRGGNNWYYF
+196 SWLQGGNDWYYF
-208 NPTSGRMQKN
+208 NLTSGRMQKN

-231 VSGHMQTKWFKNNN
+231 VSGHMQTKWLKNNN
-245 KWYYLNPT
+245 K
-253 SGRMQKGWLQGGD
+253 
-266 DWYYFDRTSGDM
+266 
-278 KTSWLQG
+278 
-285 GNDWYYFNLTS
+285 
-296 GRMQKNWL
+296 
-304 QGGNDW
+304 W

-362 TGLGAKNFISQ
+362 TGLGAKDFISQ

-378 KIVADKY
+378 KIVADEY

-405 SLSQQAHNLFGVK
+405 MLSQQAHNLFGVK

-496 KYASKLISV
+496 YYASKLISV

-511 YEYDI
+511 YKYDI

>member
-1 MKLINNKLALLMGTT
+1 MGLINNKLALLMGTT
-16 VAITSTILTNTKV
+16 VAITSTLLTNTKV

-43 VQNNNQ
+43 VQNDNQ
-49 STNSINTQEVTLQKQ
+49 STNSINTQKVTLQNQ

-76 SAVSNAETNNI
+76 SVVSNTETSND
-87 QSSTDEANVTSTTV
+87 QSSTGEANVTSTTA
-101 QNSLESS
+101 QNSVESS
-108 NTNSYVN
+108 STNSYAD
-115 TSKTLQVLD
+115 TSKTLQVSD
-124 ISRQNVN
+124 VSRQNV
-131 NESTQALTVS
+131 NESTQALTMS
-141 RQMKANVKLVSQSYK
+141 RRMKASVKLVSQSYK
-156 TGWVNANNNW
+156 TGWVNTNNNW

-196 SWLRGGNNWYYF
+196 SWLQGGNDWYYF

-224 DWYYFNP
+224 DWYYFN
-231 VSGHMQTKWFKNNN
+231 
-245 KWYYLNPT
+245 
-253 SGRMQKGWLQGGD
+253 
-266 DWYYFDRTSGDM
+266 
-278 KTSWLQG
+278 
-285 GNDWYYFNLTS
+285 
-296 GRMQKNWL
+296 
-304 QGGNDW
+304 
-310 YYFNSSSGRM
+310 SSRGRM

-362 TGLGAKNFISQ
+362 TGLGAKDFISQ

-378 KIVADKY
+378 KIVADEY

-405 SLSQQAHNLFGVK
+405 MLSQQAHNLFGVK

-496 KYASKLISV
+496 EYASKLISV

-511 YEYDI
+511 YKYDI

>member
-1 MKLINNKLALLMGTT
+1 MGLINNKLALLMETT
-16 VAITSTILTNTKV
+16 VAITSTLLTNTKV

-43 VQNNNQ
+43 VQNDNQ
-49 STNSINTQEVTLQKQ
+49 STNSINTQKVTLQNQ

-76 SAVSNAETNNI
+76 SVVSNTETSND
-87 QSSTDEANVTSTTV
+87 QSSTGEANVISTTA
-101 QNSLESS
+101 QNSVESS
-108 NTNSYVN
+108 STNSYAD
-115 TSKTLQVLD
+115 TSKTLQVSD
-124 ISRQNVN
+124 VSRQNV
-131 NESTQALTVS
+131 NESTQALTMS
-141 RQMKANVKLVSQSYK
+141 RRMKASVKLVSQSYK
-156 TGWVNANNNW
+156 TGWVNTNNNW

-196 SWLRGGNNWYYF
+196 SWL
-208 NPTSGRMQKN
+208 
-218 WLQGGN
+218 QGGN

-231 VSGHMQTKWFKNNN
+231 
-245 KWYYLNPT
+245 
-253 SGRMQKGWLQGGD
+253 
-266 DWYYFDRTSGDM
+266 
-278 KTSWLQG
+278 
-285 GNDWYYFNLTS
+285 TS

-362 TGLGAKNFISQ
+362 TGLGAKDFISQ

-378 KIVADKY
+378 KIVADEY

-405 SLSQQAHNLFGVK
+405 MLSQQAHNLFGVK

-496 KYASKLISV
+496 EYASKLISV

-511 YEYDI
+511 YKYDI

>member
-1 MKLINNKLALLMGTT
+1 MGTT
-16 VAITSTILTNTKV
+16 VAITSTLLTNTKV

-43 VQNNNQ
+43 VQNDNQ
-49 STNSINTQEVTLQKQ
+49 STNSINTQKVTLQNQ

-76 SAVSNAETNNI
+76 SVVSNTETSND
-87 QSSTDEANVTSTTV
+87 QSSTGEANVTSTTA
-101 QNSLESS
+101 QNSVESS
-108 NTNSYVN
+108 STNSYAD
-115 TSKTLQVLD
+115 TSKTLQVSD
-124 ISRQNVN
+124 ASRQNV
-131 NESTQALTVS
+131 NESTQALTMS
-141 RQMKANVKLVSQSYK
+141 RRMKASVKLVSQSYK
-156 TGWVNANNNW
+156 TGWVNTNNNW

-196 SWLRGGNNWYYF
+196 SWL
-208 NPTSGRMQKN
+208 
-218 WLQGGN
+218 QGGN

-231 VSGHMQTKWFKNNN
+231 
-245 KWYYLNPT
+245 
-253 SGRMQKGWLQGGD
+253 
-266 DWYYFDRTSGDM
+266 
-278 KTSWLQG
+278 
-285 GNDWYYFNLTS
+285 TS

-362 TGLGAKNFISQ
+362 TGLGAKDFISQ

-378 KIVADKY
+378 KIVADEY

-405 SLSQQAHNLFGVK
+405 MLSQQAHNLFGVK

-496 KYASKLISV
+496 YYASKLISV

-511 YEYDI
+511 YKYDI

>member
-1 MKLINNKLALLMGTT
+1 MGLINNKLALLMGTT
-16 VAITSTILTNTKV
+16 VAITSTLLTNTKV

-43 VQNNNQ
+43 VQNDNQ
-49 STNSINTQEVTLQKQ
+49 STNSINTQKVTLQNQ

-76 SAVSNAETNNI
+76 SVVSNTETSND
-87 QSSTDEANVTSTTV
+87 QSSTGEANVTSTTA
-101 QNSLESS
+101 QNSVESS
-108 NTNSYVN
+108 STNSYAD
-115 TSKTLQVLD
+115 TSKTLQVSD
-124 ISRQNVN
+124 ASRQNV
-131 NESTQALTVS
+131 NESTQALTMS
-141 RQMKANVKLVSQSYK
+141 RRMKASVKLVSQSYK
-156 TGWVNANNNW
+156 TGWVNTNNNW

-196 SWLRGGNNWYYF
+196 SWLQGGNDWYYF

-231 VSGHMQTKWFKNNN
+231 VSGHMQTKWLKNNN

-253 SGRMQKGWLQGGD
+253 SGRMQKGWLQGGN
-266 DWYYFDRTSGDM
+266 DWYYFDRASGDM

-285 GNDWYYFNLTS
+285 GNDWYYFNPTS

-378 KIVADKY
+378 KIVADEY

-405 SLSQQAHNLFGVK
+405 MLSQQAHNLFGVK

-496 KYASKLISV
+496 YYASKLISV

-511 YEYDI
+511 YKYDI

>member
-1 MKLINNKLALLMGTT
+1 MGLINNKLALLMGTT
-16 VAITSTILTNTKV
+16 VAITSTLLTNTKV

-43 VQNNNQ
+43 VQNDNQ
-49 STNSINTQEVTLQKQ
+49 STNSINTQKVTLQNQ

-76 SAVSNAETNNI
+76 SVVSNTEISND
-87 QSSTDEANVTSTTV
+87 QSSTGEANVTSTTA
-101 QNSLESS
+101 QNSVESS
-108 NTNSYVN
+108 STNSYAD
-115 TSKTLQVLD
+115 TSKTLQVSD
-124 ISRQNVN
+124 ASRQNV
-131 NESTQALTVS
+131 NESTQALTMS
-141 RQMKANVKLVSQSYK
+141 RRMKASVKLVSQSYK
-156 TGWVNANNNW
+156 TGWVNTNNNW

-196 SWLRGGNNWYYF
+196 SWL
-208 NPTSGRMQKN
+208 
-218 WLQGGN
+218 QGGN

-231 VSGHMQTKWFKNNN
+231 
-245 KWYYLNPT
+245 
-253 SGRMQKGWLQGGD
+253 
-266 DWYYFDRTSGDM
+266 
-278 KTSWLQG
+278 
-285 GNDWYYFNLTS
+285 TS

-362 TGLGAKNFISQ
+362 TGLGAKDFISQ

-378 KIVADKY
+378 KIVADEY

-405 SLSQQAHNLFGVK
+405 MLSQQAHNLFGVK

-496 KYASKLISV
+496 YYASKLISV

-511 YEYDI
+511 YKYDI

>member
-1 MKLINNKLALLMGTT
+1 
-16 VAITSTILTNTKV
+16 
-29 KADTDANSSSKEVT
+29 
-43 VQNNNQ
+43 
-49 STNSINTQEVTLQKQ
+49 
-64 STKNE
+64 
-69 DSSVDTK
+69 
-76 SAVSNAETNNI
+76 
-87 QSSTDEANVTSTTV
+87 
-101 QNSLESS
+101 
-108 NTNSYVN
+108 
-115 TSKTLQVLD
+115 
-124 ISRQNVN
+124 
-131 NESTQALTVS
+131 
-141 RQMKANVKLVSQSYK
+141 
-156 TGWVNANNNW
+156 
-166 SYYQQGKK
+166 
-174 VTGWL
+174 
-179 QGGND
+179 
-184 WYYFD
+184 
-189 QNGKMAT
+189 
-196 SWLRGGNNWYYF
+196 
-208 NPTSGRMQKN
+208 
-218 WLQGGN
+218 N

-231 VSGHMQTKWFKNNN
+231 
-245 KWYYLNPT
+245 
-253 SGRMQKGWLQGGD
+253 
-266 DWYYFDRTSGDM
+266 
-278 KTSWLQG
+278 
-285 GNDWYYFNLTS
+285 TS

-362 TGLGAKNFISQ
+362 TGLGAKDFISQ

-378 KIVADKY
+378 KIVADEY

-405 SLSQQAHNLFGVK
+405 MLSQQAHNLFGVK

-496 KYASKLISV
+496 EYASKLISV

-511 YEYDI
+511 YKYDI

>member
-1 MKLINNKLALLMGTT
+1 MGLINNKLALLMGTT
-16 VAITSTILTNTKV
+16 VAITSTLLTNTKV

-43 VQNNNQ
+43 VQNDNQ
-49 STNSINTQEVTLQKQ
+49 STNSINTQKVTLQNQ

-76 SAVSNAETNNI
+76 SVVSNTETSND
-87 QSSTDEANVTSTTV
+87 QSSTGEANVTSTTA
-101 QNSLESS
+101 QNSVESS
-108 NTNSYVN
+108 STNSYAD
-115 TSKTLQVLD
+115 TSKTLQVSD
-124 ISRQNVN
+124 ASRQNV
-131 NESTQALTVS
+131 NESTQALTMS
-141 RQMKANVKLVSQSYK
+141 RRMKASVKLVSQSYK
-156 TGWVNANNNW
+156 TGWVNTNNNW

-196 SWLRGGNNWYYF
+196 SWLQGGNDWYYF

-245 KWYYLNPT
+245 K
-253 SGRMQKGWLQGGD
+253 
-266 DWYYFDRTSGDM
+266 
-278 KTSWLQG
+278 
-285 GNDWYYFNLTS
+285 
-296 GRMQKNWL
+296 
-304 QGGNDW
+304 W

-362 TGLGAKNFISQ
+362 TGLGAKDFISQ

-378 KIVADKY
+378 KIVADEY

-405 SLSQQAHNLFGVK
+405 MLSQQAHNLFGVK

-496 KYASKLISV
+496 YYASKLISV

-511 YEYDI
+511 YKYDI

>member
-1 MKLINNKLALLMGTT
+1 MGLINNKLALLMGTT
-16 VAITSTILTNTKV
+16 VAITSTLLTNTKV

-43 VQNNNQ
+43 VQNDNQ
-49 STNSINTQEVTLQKQ
+49 STNSINTQKVTLQNQ

-76 SAVSNAETNNI
+76 SVVSNTETSND
-87 QSSTDEANVTSTTV
+87 QSSTGEANVTSTTA
-101 QNSLESS
+101 QNSVESS
-108 NTNSYVN
+108 STNSYAD
-115 TSKTLQVLD
+115 TSKTLQVSD
-124 ISRQNVN
+124 ASRQNV
-131 NESTQALTVS
+131 NESTQALTMS
-141 RQMKANVKLVSQSYK
+141 RRMKASVKLVSQSYK
-156 TGWVNANNNW
+156 TGWVNTNNNW

-196 SWLRGGNNWYYF
+196 SWL
-208 NPTSGRMQKN
+208 
-218 WLQGGN
+218 QGGN

-231 VSGHMQTKWFKNNN
+231 
-245 KWYYLNPT
+245 
-253 SGRMQKGWLQGGD
+253 
-266 DWYYFDRTSGDM
+266 
-278 KTSWLQG
+278 
-285 GNDWYYFNLTS
+285 TS

-362 TGLGAKNFISQ
+362 TGLGAKDFISQ

-378 KIVADKY
+378 KIVADEY

-405 SLSQQAHNLFGVK
+405 MLSQQAHNLFGVK

-496 KYASKLISV
+496 YYASKLISV

-511 YEYDI
+511 YKYDI

>member
-1 MKLINNKLALLMGTT
+1 MGLINNKLALLIGTT
-16 VAITSTILTNTKV
+16 VAITSTLLTNTKV

-43 VQNNNQ
+43 VQNDNQ
-49 STNSINTQEVTLQKQ
+49 STNSINTQKVTLQNQ

-76 SAVSNAETNNI
+76 SVVSNTETSND
-87 QSSTDEANVTSTTV
+87 QSSTGEANVTSTTA
-101 QNSLESS
+101 QNSVESS
-108 NTNSYVN
+108 STNSYAD
-115 TSKTLQVLD
+115 TSKTLQVSD
-124 ISRQNVN
+124 ASRQNV
-131 NESTQALTVS
+131 NESTQALTMS
-141 RQMKANVKLVSQSYK
+141 RRMKASVKLVSQSYK
-156 TGWVNANNNW
+156 TGWVNTNNNW

-196 SWLRGGNNWYYF
+196 SWLQGGNDWYYF
-208 NPTSGRMQKN
+208 NPTSGRMQ
-218 WLQGGN
+218 
-224 DWYYFNP
+224 
-231 VSGHMQTKWFKNNN
+231 TKWLKNNN

-253 SGRMQKGWLQGGD
+253 
-266 DWYYFDRTSGDM
+266 
-278 KTSWLQG
+278 
-285 GNDWYYFNLTS
+285 
-296 GRMQKNWL
+296 
-304 QGGNDW
+304 
-310 YYFNSSSGRM
+310 SGRM

-362 TGLGAKNFISQ
+362 TGLGAKDFISQ

-378 KIVADKY
+378 KIVADEY

-405 SLSQQAHNLFGVK
+405 MLSQQAHNLFGVK

-496 KYASKLISV
+496 YYASKLISV

-511 YEYDI
+511 YKYDI

>member
-1 MKLINNKLALLMGTT
+1 MGLINNKLALLMGTT
-16 VAITSTILTNTKV
+16 VAITSTLLTNTKV

-43 VQNNNQ
+43 VQNDNQ
-49 STNSINTQEVTLQKQ
+49 STNSINTQKVTLQNQ

-76 SAVSNAETNNI
+76 SVVSNTETSNN
-87 QSSTDEANVTSTTV
+87 QSSTGEANVTSTTA
-101 QNSLESS
+101 QNSVESS
-108 NTNSYVN
+108 STNSYAD
-115 TSKTLQVLD
+115 TSKTLQVSD
-124 ISRQNVN
+124 VSRQNV
-131 NESTQALTVS
+131 NESTQALTMS
-141 RQMKANVKLVSQSYK
+141 RRMKASVKLVSQSYK
-156 TGWVNANNNW
+156 TGWVNTNNNW

-196 SWLRGGNNWYYF
+196 SWLQGGNDWYYF

-224 DWYYFNP
+224 DWYYFN
-231 VSGHMQTKWFKNNN
+231 
-245 KWYYLNPT
+245 L
-253 SGRMQKGWLQGGD
+253 
-266 DWYYFDRTSGDM
+266 
-278 KTSWLQG
+278 
-285 GNDWYYFNLTS
+285 
-296 GRMQKNWL
+296 
-304 QGGNDW
+304 
-310 YYFNSSSGRM
+310 SSGRM

-362 TGLGAKNFISQ
+362 TGLGAKDFISQ

-378 KIVADKY
+378 KIVADEY

-405 SLSQQAHNLFGVK
+405 MLSQQAHNLFGVK

-496 KYASKLISV
+496 EYASKLISV

-511 YEYDI
+511 YKYDI